1 MSKLKKCPC
10 GKTPKRL
17 GIEADGRGGKWAY
30 VMSYDC
36 CGEWMVEFRTQY
48 EDTGS
53 AKCMEYAIRAW
64 NNTPREE

>member
-10 GKTPKRL
+10 GKTPTSL
-17 GIEADGRGGKWAY
+17 GIEDDGHGGKWAY
-30 VMSYDC
+30 VSGDC

-53 AKCMEYAIRAW
+53 AKCMEYATLAW
-64 NNTPREE
+64 NEAPREK

>member
-1 MSKLKKCPC
+1 MNKLKKCPC
-10 GKTPKRL
+10 GKTPTKL
-17 GIEADGRGGKWAY
+17 GITEWNSKWAY
-30 VMSYDC
+30 VHSYDC